1 MWVPASRFP
10 LTYLFPRFIFA
21 AKGISSTKSFSSG
34 PVLFGKYRWYDLRS
48 PKMNNTR
55 RHSNT
60 GSSSVNIGTHD
71 GVFHCDEVLAVTML
85 RLLPEYSDAQVI
97 RTRDMEILKTCDIV
111 VDVGGEYNPAT
122 LRFDH
127 HQRSFQD
134 SMSTLVEGKP
144 WTTRLSSAGLI
155 YVHYGKAVIAQIIG
169 KKKDDVVVQMIY
181 DKMYE
186 NFIEEIDA
194 KDNGISTC
202 SCQPA
207 YRITTTL
214 SDQVKRLNP
223 SWKDPHPDPTDGF
236 NKALALVKTEFLNRI
251 YFYAE
256 DWWEAYQIVAGAV
269 DNRFE
274 VDKSGKIIEFTSGGC
289 PWKDHLAKIEE
300 TLGIEGEIKF
310 AIFTD
315 PKGLFRVQAVP
326 VSPESF
332 TLRVPLNKDW
342 QGLRDKELQEVS
354 NIPTASFV
362 HANGFIGGAAERE
375 SVIEMARVSL
385 ARHHNE

>member
-1 MWVPASRFP
+1 MWFIASRLARNYSQIFLLKTSSRTETLLRKYHRRNPFP
-10 LTYLFPRFIFA
+10 QF
-21 AKGISSTKSFSSG
+21 SFT
-34 PVLFGKYRWYDLRS
+34 S
-48 PKMNNTR
+48 PIMNNVR
-55 RHSNT
+55 RHSST

-85 RLLPEYSDAQVI
+85 RLLPDYSDAQVI

-111 VDVGGEYNPAT
+111 VDVGGEYDPAN

-256 DWWEAYQIVAGAV
+256 DWWEAYQIVAAAV

-274 VDKSGKIIEFTSGGC
+274 VDKSGKIIEFTNGGC
-289 PWKDHLAKIEE
+289 PWKDHLAKIEQ
-300 TLGIEGEIKF
+300 TLGIEGEIKY
-310 AIFTD
+310 AIFAD
-315 PKGLFRVQAVP
+315 PKGLWRVQAVP
-326 VSPESF
+326 ISPESF

-342 QGLRDKELQEVS
+342 QGLRDKELQEAS

-385 ARHHNE
+385 ARHSD